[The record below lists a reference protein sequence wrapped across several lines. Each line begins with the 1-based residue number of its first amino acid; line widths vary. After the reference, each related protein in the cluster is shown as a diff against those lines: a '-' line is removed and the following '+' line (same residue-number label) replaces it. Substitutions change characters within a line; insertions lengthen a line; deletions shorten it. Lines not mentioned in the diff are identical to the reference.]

1 MLFVRAEDFDLF
13 EFKQAAQ
20 IIVGSAFLAV
30 GLFASSI
37 TASQIVA
44 AAWTFGILLLL
55 WVVGWG
61 ADSVGG
67 TWGKVLQHLSTMEH
81 NDNFAKGV
89 LDTKDVLYYVNLTLL
104 ALFLAYRSLEAR
116 RWKG

>member
-1 MLFVRAEDFDLF
+1 
-13 EFKQAAQ
+13 
-20 IIVGSAFLAV
+20 
-30 GLFASSI
+30 
-37 TASQIVA
+37 
-44 AAWTFGILLLL
+44 
-55 WVVGWG
+55 VVGWG